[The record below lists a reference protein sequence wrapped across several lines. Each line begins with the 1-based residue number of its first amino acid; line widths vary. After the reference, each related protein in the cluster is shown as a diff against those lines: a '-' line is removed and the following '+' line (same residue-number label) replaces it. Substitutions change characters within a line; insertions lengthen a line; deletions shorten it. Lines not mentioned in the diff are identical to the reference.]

1 MSSNAGASC
10 WVTGCARAGPYGW
23 RGFALGCASAT
34 PGRFRRKRGP
44 ISPWALV
51 FCAVSGGVCSISALP
66 SWGNAGVLWRF
77 GLIRPAKPPR
87 SLRAG
92 FAGRKGRGG
101 CQRACL
107 AWGPRER
114 EQGTGVRS
122 GGAAFRRRLSWTHL
136 RLLLTCVHFRTYL
149 RPLFMYDC
157 NRTSRRHARLMHGNL
172 RAGGGGPL
180 PVDSCR

>member
-10 WVTGCARAGPYGW
+10 WVTGCARAGAYGW
-23 RGFALGCASAT
+23 CGFALGCAPAT

-51 FCAVSGGVCSISALP
+51 FCAVSGGVCSLSALP
-66 SWGNAGVLWRF
+66 TWGNAGVLWRF

-87 SLRAG
+87 SRGPDSRGARG
-92 FAGRKGRGG
+92 EADAKGRALRGG
-101 CQRACL
+101 L
-107 AWGPRER
+107 ASVNRGRGCV
-114 EQGTGVRS
+114 QGEP
-122 GGAAFRRRLSWTHL
+122 AFRRRLSWTHL